1 MDHLT
6 FLALEPDAV
15 TEIVRQRVAEPL
27 GVALPYN
34 GTRRWYLQ
42 AFGRQPDALYS
53 ADYAEQTRQRLW
65 HIAQM
70 LFDDGVTALYVPMLG
85 RALVARGQEYMAFA
99 VEALGWLVDE
109 SARRWYGANHVAAA
123 CYGELDL
130 LPDSMHQRLLRTAEE
145 THVSD
150 ARRYLRFGVF
160 ADQPTDDLIRRTLR
174 LHAALGRP
182 PEERDLMADYYAGP
196 PVRAGLWIGTDQPT
210 VFDVPLVIHG
220 HTALYFLQFPTAY
233 LDRQFWRRILY
244 DYLYIRGDEESL
256 HPEHDPSARLVLG
269 LGERHNGYWRP
280 SYI

>member
-6 FLALEPDAV
+6 FSALEPDAV

-27 GVALPYN
+27 GVAMPYN

-42 AFGRQPDALYS
+42 AFGRQPDARYS
-53 ADYAEQTRQRLW
+53 ADYTEQTRQCRGTLRRC
-65 HIAQM
+65 
-70 LFDDGVTALYVPMLG
+70 LTTASPRSTCPYFWP
-85 RALVARGQEYMAFA
+85 ALVARGQEYMAFA

-109 SARRWYGANHVAAA
+109 PARRWYGANHIAAA
-123 CYGELDL
+123 CYGELEP
-130 LPDSMHQRLLRTAEE
+130 LPDSMRQRLLRTAEE

-220 HTALYFLQFPTAY
+220 HTALYSLQFPTPY
-233 LDRQFWRRILY
+233 LDRRLWRRILY

-280 SYI
+280 SYV